1 MTYEHLQG
9 GQDKEHCEVDLDDD
23 GLVVGGKG
31 VGEVGDDDQDGGGQ
45 EGGEQAARQRPR
57 ELEDHLEARLQAL
70 KCCLKMSKLA

>member
-1 MTYEHLQG
+1 M
-9 GQDKEHCEVDLDDD
+9 DDN

-57 ELEDHLEARLQAL
+57 ELKEHLQTRLQAL
-70 KCCLKMSKLA
+70 KCCVSKCQNLISPRKWNDTF